1 MNFVDYFYF
10 YLVLPPDLASGKVEY
25 RNIIYRKQVS
35 IASIKS
41 HIKIK

>member
-1 MNFVDYFYF
+1 MNFVGYFYF
-10 YLVLPPDLASGKVEY
+10 YLVLPPDFASGKVEY
-25 RNIIYRKQVS
+25 RNTMYRKQVG